1 MVEAYNYYQLCFY
14 VEVFLSLAL
23 IIFSYIMVRK
33 VFVDKEFDIKK
44 LNNKLSLIMV
54 ISIIIS
60 SFTFLT
66 TYHEIKEPFGHP
78 QIGTMTPT
86 YSYISV
92 YNYYFNFIYL
102 FNPDMS
108 FYYIFRSI
116 SIILYVI
123 SIIMCVKGYKK
134 SNQKLLLISLGLGIL
149 ANASIILDYY
159 ADSGNFTMNLGSN
172 VTFTGIF
179 TFLIALGIGIYQII
193 YKKKHVK

>member
-1 MVEAYNYYQLCFY
+1 M
-14 VEVFLSLAL
+14 
-23 IIFSYIMVRK
+23 IRK
-33 VFVDKEFDIKK
+33 VCVDNEFDIKK
-44 LNNKLSLIMV
+44 LNNKLSLIMM

-60 SFTFLT
+60 SLTFFA

-78 QIGTMTPT
+78 QIGTMKPT

-92 YNYYFNFIYL
+92 HNYYFNFIYL

-134 SNQKLLLISLGLGIL
+134 SNHKLLLISLG
-149 ANASIILDYY
+149 
-159 ADSGNFTMNLGSN
+159 M
-172 VTFTGIF
+172 
-179 TFLIALGIGIYQII
+179 
-193 YKKKHVK
+193 